1 MKEKAKNILLESSSF
16 GRRSFMKLAG
26 LTSLITVL
34 PTFKTR
40 EAHARYILNRNWWKS
55 REIYSTA
62 EKATK
67 SVEYCQQ
74 HNFRQDGSTLW
85 SNLDNR
91 WRRFDVRALND
102 DFMKWGCS
110 ERYFYYDER
119 LNVGEAGP
127 PTIMKNGGIHH
138 GMVATYGNWTGRK
151 DSSFHLNVAT
161 KGTALCPSRETI
173 LELLPVLEKLKA
185 DDPPDRITQYY
196 QIMQGIYSDIKNF
209 DNTKMLTLEL
219 YTQPTQGTLY
229 DAGYKETHTFANMMA
244 NPICTI
250 GFMQQESPQK
260 NYFDP
265 AGNGTYNDFIYGI
278 HYEVRAIPKVIHC
291 WAPEM
296 GNEYDV
302 FDYKKAEDPDAIFG
316 YWVNFLHTFYHGGR
330 ANITT
335 VVYNVCEQFNNTP
348 ADPGRGIRVVPS
360 IG

>member
-1 MKEKAKNILLESSSF
+1 MIEKAKNILLESGSF

-34 PTFKTR
+34 PTFRTK

-55 REIYSTA
+55 REIFSTA
-62 EKATK
+62 ESQNKT
-67 SVEYCQQ
+67 VEYCQQ
-74 HNFRQDGSTLW
+74 HNFRQESGAVW
-85 SNLDNR
+85 SNLDNM
-91 WRRFDVRALND
+91 WRKFEVRQLSD
-102 DFMKWGCS
+102 EFMQWGCS

-127 PTIMKNGGIHH
+127 PTVMKNGGIHH

-278 HYEVRAIPKVIHC
+278 HYELRAIPKVIHC

-330 ANITT
+330 ANITS
-335 VVYNVCEQFNNTP
+335 VVYNVCELFNNTP
-348 ADPGRGIRVVPS
+348 DDPGRGIRVVPE